1 MKSRRYQE
9 GVKKYLLTVD
19 CYVDDR
25 DLFLQ
30 IEEHMNY
37 WAWLIQRLWGAGGR
51 SGSLGKVWSRQEPEA
66 LNQLCSV
73 WKWFYWSRPKYDAWV
88 DKLRVACLHWWSN
101 AEFMEENT
109 PIEYID
115 LGVTCFAKTPLD
127 SSIPLPNSCGD
138 LFAISAWNLQP
149 FY

>member
-9 GVKKYLLTVD
+9 GVEKYLLTVD
-19 CYVDDR
+19 CYVDDC

-37 WAWLIQRLWGAGGR
+37 WAWLIQRLMRCRRSFGR
-51 SGSLGKVWSRQEPEA
+51 SWEGLKQTRTRSTQPTLQRVKMILLVPS
-66 LNQLCSV
+66 
-73 WKWFYWSRPKYDAWV
+73 YDAWV

-115 LGVTCFAKTPLD
+115 SGVTCFAKMPLD